1 MFILYK
7 SQKMRYSFFFVLLT
21 VKTYDLLQYIDKN
34 VMKRLKMGRKAK
46 KWDEWNKFLAKKN

>member
-21 VKTYDLLQYIDKN
+21 LKTYDLLQFIDKN
-34 VMKRLKMGRKAK
+34 VMKRLKM
-46 KWDEWNKFLAKKN
+46 